1 MGFSKNRGRTRLEL
15 EYLEPRNLLAVSS
28 ALAGGVLTIT
38 GSPDREI
45 IRVLFD
51 ATSDQIIV
59 QDAQGT
65 VGTFASP
72 AVTSIAIS
80 TGDSGSITVDNAVLQ
95 STTIQAGN
103 GPEVIQTGGGPTT
116 VFGGT
121 GPDKLIAGAG
131 PATLVGGTGNN
142 VFYSGASPDTLVGGP
157 GKNQFFEVKPTDTVT
172 SNPGDQIFAASGPP
186 AAAVPVTQLNTN
198 QVSQLLQR
206 ASAADGADDGIV
218 AIVDRGGRVLG
229 VRVEGNVSPLITG
242 DPAKLTFAI
251 DGAIAEAR
259 TAAFFA
265 NDQAP
270 LTSRTIGTLS
280 QTTITQREVNSSPDV
295 ADQNSTLYGP
305 GFVAAIGSGGHFP
318 PGVMFTPEVDLFGIE
333 QTNRDTSVDN
343 INGVQ
348 TPLATSVVN
357 VNGVP
362 TTVANRFNVPTQF
375 IPASILAAGD
385 PLAPPDSYGFI
396 SGLDPTALPRGIGTL
411 PGGIPIYTLD
421 ASGTPRVAGG
431 IGVFFPGTT
440 GYASE
445 ENSSLSAD
453 YNPAKID
460 RSMEAEY
467 DAFAAVGGAPGL
479 GLGIGAVNGV
489 APVPG
494 VVLPITPAAM
504 RIDLVGV
511 TLNIIGPGGTQGPGE
526 LATFGSFLTPGNPN
540 SGVNEPVLGAATLRA
555 GTDVPDGWLVT
566 PHDGVGITAAQVT
579 QIIQQGIGQ
588 ADITRAAIRLPLSQN
603 TEQTFAV
610 TDSTGAVLG
619 LYRMP
624 DSTVFSIQVAVA
636 KARNVGYYD
645 DPAQLQP
652 VDELPGIAA
661 GVSFTNRTFRYLAD
675 PRYPEGIDGSPP
687 GIFSILNDGGVNPT
701 NGLQIGAPLPASAF
715 QSELGFTAFHPDA
728 NFHDPNNPLNQ
739 SGVVFFPG
747 SSGVYVNG
755 QIVGGF
761 GASGDGV
768 TEDDVTTFAGIQG
781 FGPPPNITTAD
792 EVFFRGVR
800 LPYFNF
806 VRNPEGGVSD

>member
-1 MGFSKNRGRTRLEL
+1 MGFPKSLGRTRLEL
-15 EYLEPRNLLAVSS
+15 ERLEPRNLLAVTST
-28 ALAGGVLTIT
+28 LAGGVLAVV
-38 GSPDREI
+38 GSPNREI

-51 ATSDQIIV
+51 PTLDQIVV
-59 QDAQGT
+59 QDAQGD
-65 VGTFASP
+65 VGRFASP

-80 TGDSGSITVDNAVLQ
+80 TGDGGTITVDNAVLQ
-95 STTIQAGN
+95 PTNIQAGN
-103 GPEVIQTGGGPTT
+103 GPELIRTGGGPTT

-131 PATLVGGTGNN
+131 PATLIGGTGNN
-142 VFYSGASPDTLVGGP
+142 VFYSGAAPDTLVGGP
-157 GKNQFFEVKPTDTVT
+157 GRNQFFEVKATDTVT
-172 SNPGDQIFAASGPP
+172 SHPGDQIFAASQAP
-186 AAAVPVTQLNTN
+186 AAAVPVTQLSTG
-198 QVSQLLQR
+198 QVNGLLRR
-206 ASAADGADDGIV
+206 ASAADGAGDGIV

-305 GFVAAIGSGGHFP
+305 GFVAAIGAGGHFP

-333 QTNRDTSVDN
+333 QTNRDTSVDQ
-343 INGVQ
+343 INGVA
-348 TPLATSVVN
+348 TPLAS
-357 VNGVP
+357 
-362 TTVANRFNVPTQF
+362 RFNVPTQF
-375 IPASILAAGD
+375 IPANILAAGD
-385 PLAPPDSYGFI
+385 PLAAPDSYGLI
-396 SGLDPTALPRGIGTL
+396 SGLDPTAQPRGIGTL
-411 PGGIPIYTLD
+411 PGGIPIYTFD
-421 ASGTPRVAGG
+421 AAGNPRVAGG

-453 YNPAKID
+453 YNPTKPD
-460 RSMEAEY
+460 RSLEAEY

-479 GLGIGAVNGV
+479 DLGIGTLNGA

-494 VVLPITPAAM
+494 VVLPLTQAAM

-511 TLNIIGPGGTQGPGE
+511 TLNIVGPGGIQGPGN
-526 LATFGSFLTPGNPN
+526 LATFGSFLPPGNPD
-540 SGVNEPVLGAATLRA
+540 SGVNEPVNGPDALRT
-555 GTDVPDGWLVT
+555 GTPVPDGWLVT

-579 QIIQQGIGQ
+579 QLIQAGVGQ
-588 ADITRAAIRLPLSQN
+588 ASITRAAIRLPLGSQ
-603 TEQTFAV
+603 TAQTFAV
-610 TDSTGAVLG
+610 ADSTGAVLG

-624 DSTVFSIQVAVA
+624 DSTVFSIAVAVA
-636 KARNVGYYD
+636 KARNVAYYD

-652 VDELPGIAA
+652 QDQVQGVAP

-687 GIFSILNDGGVNPT
+687 GPFSIFNDGGVDPAT
-701 NGLQIGAPLPASAF
+701 GLQIGAPLPGSAF
-715 QSELGFTAFHPDA
+715 QSVLGFTAFHPNA
-728 NFHDPNNPLNQ
+728 NFHAQTNPLNQ
-739 SGVVFFPG
+739 DGVVFFPG
-747 SSGVYVNG
+747 SSGVYTNG
-755 QIVGGF
+755 QIHGGY
-761 GASGDGV
+761 GVSGDGV
-768 TEDDVTTFAGIQG
+768 TQDDVVTFGGIQG
-781 FGPPPNITTAD
+781 FGPPPNVLTAD
-792 EVFFRGVR
+792 EVFVRGVR
-800 LPYFNF
+800 LPYLKFD
-806 VRNPEGGVSD
+806 RNPEG